1 MINIAQNNN
10 LIITSQ
16 TMAKTSKI
24 KPIGGNILVE
34 PVSDEKVTSTGI
46 VLPDTVSK
54 EKPQR
59 GKVIA
64 LGTGKLDQNGKMIPF
79 NVKVG
84 DIVMFKKYS
93 PDELEIEDKEYLIM
107 DENAILAVIE

>member
-1 MINIAQNNN
+1 
-10 LIITSQ
+10 
-16 TMAKTSKI
+16 MAKTSKI

-34 PVSDEKVTSTGI
+34 PISDEKVTSTGI